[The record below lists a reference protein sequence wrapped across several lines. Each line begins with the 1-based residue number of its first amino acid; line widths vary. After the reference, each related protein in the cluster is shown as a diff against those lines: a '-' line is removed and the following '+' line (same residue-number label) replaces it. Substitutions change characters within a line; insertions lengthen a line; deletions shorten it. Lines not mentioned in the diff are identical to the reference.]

1 MKLKTYLA
9 LLVFLSLAVSLS
21 ILFVP
26 GLAESI
32 ETWMLGF
39 LARNAAV

>member
-1 MKLKTYLA
+1 MKWKTYL
-9 LLVFLSLAVSLS
+9 LLLFSVSLLVSLS
-21 ILFVP
+21 ILLVP

-32 ETWMLGF
+32 ESWMLGF

>member
-1 MKLKTYLA
+1 MKLKLYLLFLVSMS
-9 LLVFLSLAVSLS
+9 LLVSLS

-32 ETWMLGF
+32 ESWMLGF

>member
-1 MKLKTYLA
+1 MNWKTYFM
-9 LLVFLSLAVSLS
+9 LLLSASLLVSLS
-21 ILFVP
+21 ILLVP

-32 ETWMLGF
+32 ESWMLGF

>member
-1 MKLKTYLA
+1 MKLPHYLA
-9 LLVFLSLAVSLS
+9 LLFLISILVSLA

-26 GLAESI
+26 GLAESV
-32 ETWMLGF
+32 ESWMLGF

>member
-1 MKLKTYLA
+1 MKLKYYLA
-9 LLVFLSLAVSLS
+9 VLVSISLFVSLS

-26 GLAESI
+26 DLAESI
-32 ETWMLGF
+32 ESWMLGF

>member
-9 LLVFLSLAVSLS
+9 LLLSLSLLVSLS

-32 ETWMLGF
+32 ESWLLTF
-39 LARNAAV
+39 LARNAAL

>member
-1 MKLKTYLA
+1 MQIRNYLVTLLSVS
-9 LLVFLSLAVSLS
+9 LLVSLA

-32 ETWMLGF
+32 ESWMLGF
-39 LARNAAV
+39 LSRNAAA

>member
-1 MKLKTYLA
+1 MKLKNYLI
-9 LLVFLSLAVSLS
+9 LLFSASVLVSLS

-26 GLAESI
+26 GLGESI
-32 ETWMLGF
+32 ESWMLGF

>member
-1 MKLKTYLA
+1 MKWHYYLA
-9 LLVFLSLAVSLS
+9 LLVSLSLLVSLA

-32 ETWMLGF
+32 ESWMLGF
-39 LARNAAV
+39 LARNAAA

>member
-1 MKLKTYLA
+1 MKLKYYLLLLFTLS
-9 LLVFLSLAVSLS
+9 LLVSLA

-32 ETWMLGF
+32 ESWMLGF
-39 LARNAAV
+39 LSRNAAV

>member
-1 MKLKTYLA
+1 MKLKTYLV
-9 LLVFLSLAVSLS
+9 LLLSMSLLVSLS

-39 LARNAAV
+39 LARNAAL

>member
-1 MKLKTYLA
+1 MKLKKYLV
-9 LLVFLSLAVSLS
+9 LILSMSVLVSLA

-32 ETWMLGF
+32 ESWMLGF

>member
-1 MKLKTYLA
+1 MRLKPYLI
-9 LLVFLSLAVSLS
+9 LLLGLSAAVSLS

-32 ETWMLGF
+32 ESWMLPF
-39 LARNAAV
+39 LARNAAL

>member
-1 MKLKTYLA
+1 MKLKYYLA
-9 LLVFLSLAVSLS
+9 VLVSISLLVSLS

-32 ETWMLGF
+32 ESWMLGF
-39 LARNAAV
+39 LARNAAA

>member
-1 MKLKTYLA
+1 MKLKTYL
-9 LLVFLSLAVSLS
+9 LLLLSLSLLVSLS

-32 ETWMLGF
+32 ESWMLGF
-39 LARNAAV
+39 LARNAAL

>member
-1 MKLKTYLA
+1 MKLKLYLA
-9 LLVFLSLAVSLS
+9 LLLSLSLLVSLS

-26 GLAESI
+26 GPAESI
-32 ETWMLGF
+32 ESWLLTF